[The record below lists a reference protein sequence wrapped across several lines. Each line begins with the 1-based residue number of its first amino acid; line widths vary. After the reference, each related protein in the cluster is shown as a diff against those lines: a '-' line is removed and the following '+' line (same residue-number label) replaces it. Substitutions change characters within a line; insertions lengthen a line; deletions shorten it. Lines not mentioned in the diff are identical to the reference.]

1 MVKRKGCAP
10 LSLIPIIIGLLWSA
24 IFDHENQGGT
34 PMSISVIGQNP
45 ATEGRTVFTPGII
58 GTKQTKKTEENAK
71 QAETVVENVSKIKA
85 DVQQLQDI
93 SDILGRKL
101 LFNVNEQLDKVVVKV
116 VDPSTDKVIK
126 EIPSAEVQQMQIRI
140 REALGFLFDEKI

>member
-1 MVKRKGCAP
+1 MN
-10 LSLIPIIIGLLWSA
+10 I
-24 IFDHENQGGT
+24 T
-34 PMSISVIGQNP
+34 VIGQNP
-45 ATEGRTVFTPGII
+45 ATEGRAVFTPGII
-58 GTKQTKKTEENAK
+58 GTRQAKKPEENAK
-71 QAETVVENVSKIKA
+71 QVETVVEDVSKIKA